1 MKKIYIQ
8 YQEPIT
14 EERAVR
20 LVESALRTGQRTGLV
35 TFADGCA
42 VEFSGRAKNL
52 SMTVFYFAHKK
63 K

>member
-14 EERAVR
+14 EDRAVM
-20 LVESALRTGQRTGLV
+20 LAATALKTGQRTGLV
-35 TFADGCA
+35 TFVDGCA

-52 SMTVFYFAHKK
+52 SMTVFFFAHKK

>member
-20 LVESALRTGQRTGLV
+20 LVELALRTGQRTGLV

>member
-14 EERAVR
+14 EERAVI

-35 TFADGCA
+35 TFTDGTA